1 LLVCFFACVPG
12 GPPPFCGPPLFFRAG
27 KRPYIRR
34 GTKSTGMEAII
45 RFFRE
50 RREARLRK
58 WCADRAAA
66 AGVPGREF
74 VATAHYL
81 YEWVRGRAG

>member
-1 LLVCFFACVPG
+1 MKPTV
-12 GPPPFCGPPLFFRAG
+12 
-27 KRPYIRR
+27 
-34 GTKSTGMEAII
+34 

-58 WCADRAAA
+58 WCVEQAAR

-74 VATAHYL
+74 AHTVEFL
-81 YEWVRGRAG
+81 YGWGTGRAN